1 MFGDAYTVMKRF
13 SVMIVLLATLLSSVG
28 SLMAGDG
35 WMTSIP
41 EALVQSKKTG
51 KPLMV
56 EFTGSDWCPPCIMMH
71 KAVFS
76 KEEFIKKASE
86 KFILVKID
94 IPKSDE
100 ALTKKNQEVLKA
112 YKVQGV
118 PTVLLL
124 DADNR
129 EFARIPASQFN
140 TVESFLAELDRQ
152 LERKDMF

>member
-1 MFGDAYTVMKRF
+1 M
-13 SVMIVLLATLLSSVG
+13 L
-28 SLMAGDG
+28 
-35 WMTSIP
+35 
-41 EALVQSKKTG
+41 
-51 KPLMV
+51 V
-56 EFTGSDWCPPCIMMH
+56 EFTGSDWCPPCIMMG

-76 KEEFIKKASE
+76 KKEFLDNASK

-100 ALTKKNQEVLKA
+100 ALTAKNQEVMKQ

-124 DADNR
+124 DGDNR
-129 EFARIPASQFN
+129 EFARIPAARFN
-140 TVESFLAELDRQ
+140 TVEKFLAELERQ